1 VGGVWGGCGWCVGVV
16 VVGVGVGGG
25 VGWVWGVVGWGV

>member
-1 VGGVWGGCGWCVGVV
+1 VWGGCGWGGWCVGVV
-16 VVGVGVGGG
+16 VMGVGVGGG